1 MLSETCQTPPKN
13 AYCTIPFV
21 GTSKKNK
28 FYTDRKQM
36 SGSCGHRGGLPGI
49 GGWWECFYLDCDG
62 HTGAN
67 LLSHYTP
74 ATFMDLHGQPI
85 QICFLIYFIFSWS
98 LFYIP
103 LLPSAIPCFIFY
115 FVHSIFLVQWLAHKI
130 SYINICQ
137 INKVSNTVLKCS
149 FAYSPLANNSFCS
162 NSSMNTKLKTSR
174 QHKLIVKMQSN
185 FSI

>member
-1 MLSETCQTPPKN
+1 MPDPPKN

-21 GTSKKNK
+21 GTSKKK
-28 FYTDRKQM
+28 KILYWQQM

-49 GGWWECFYLDCDG
+49 GRWWECFYLGCDG

-74 ATFMDLHGQPI
+74 AACMDLHGQPT

-98 LFYIP
+98 LFHIP
-103 LLPSAIPCFIFY
+103 LLPSAIPCMFY
-115 FVHSIFLVQWLAHKI
+115 FSLCTLYILLVQCLAHKI

-137 INKVSNTVLKCS
+137 VNK
-149 FAYSPLANNSFCS
+149 
-162 NSSMNTKLKTSR
+162 
-174 QHKLIVKMQSN
+174 
-185 FSI
+185 